1 MDYFKHFVKRI
12 PWTVY
17 SVRKWRELFTSRSPA
32 SLQNGDWIYEGQVLD
47 WLREPSARKQLPLLY
62 RIFAAYCAYQRRLG
76 ARRVVAGQQ
85 LHRAVISLG
94 SLLGLKDYVELAV
107 GSYSVFVDLNDPRML
122 HVPNELYEDYPDTS
136 ILKDVLASGDTFIDA
151 GANHGSFSLVAGKT
165 IGPEG
170 LIVAIEPQARKADL
184 VKKSLAV
191 NVECKYQV
199 HRFAAGAMNGHVEF
213 FIPTNSSGGAGVFP
227 GYSAV
232 VPHEQVSVSMKRL
245 DDALDWASFPG
256 RVFMKVD
263 VEGSEANLLRGARE
277 MIKAR
282 KPPIMLEINPASMTA
297 SGNTGDAVLGYLQG
311 LGYVRFFELMA
322 LGRPKALHELVIGP
336 KGSVR
341 NVIFTTRD
349 ALLKSISGI
358 ALTQTEELFSIL
370 SFSLSS

>member
-1 MDYFKHFVKRI
+1 
-12 PWTVY
+12 
-17 SVRKWRELFTSRSPA
+17 
-32 SLQNGDWIYEGQVLD
+32 
-47 WLREPSARKQLPLLY
+47 
-62 RIFAAYCAYQRRLG
+62 
-76 ARRVVAGQQ
+76 
-85 LHRAVISLG
+85 
-94 SLLGLKDYVELAV
+94 
-107 GSYSVFVDLNDPRML
+107 
-122 HVPNELYEDYPDTS
+122 
-136 ILKDVLASGDTFIDA
+136 
-151 GANHGSFSLVAGKT
+151 
-165 IGPEG
+165 
-170 LIVAIEPQARKADL
+170 
-184 VKKSLAV
+184 
-191 NVECKYQV
+191 
-199 HRFAAGAMNGHVEF
+199 
-213 FIPTNSSGGAGVFP
+213 
-227 GYSAV
+227 
-232 VPHEQVSVSMKRL
+232 
-245 DDALDWASFPG
+245 
-256 RVFMKVD
+256 MKVD